1 MVVRWI
7 AAVLACLVTPGA
19 TQAAADTGEVRSGL
33 PLDDP
38 GERDLRWA
46 IGIRTARHFYVDLAT
61 GEEECY
67 DLATEP
73 HEYRNLA
80 TVPGHADNL
89 ALLRAQLQ
97 RFRACD
103 VGACARSLP
112 PEPATRP

>member
-7 AAVLACLVTPGA
+7 TAVL
-19 TQAAADTGEVRSGL
+19 
-33 PLDDP
+33 
-38 GERDLRWA
+38 
-46 IGIRTARHFYVDLAT
+46 VDLAT

-80 TVPGHADNL
+80 TVPAHADAL

-97 RFRACD
+97 RFRARD
-103 VGACARSLP
+103 VRACARSLP